1 MHITSP
7 QSKQDFEKY
16 FQLRWEMLRKPWGEP
31 KGSEQ
36 DDDED
41 DSFHV
46 MVTDGDRVA
55 GVARLQDTAPGQAQ
69 LRYMAVAD
77 DYQGKGIGRMIM
89 QHIEQHAADN
99 GIAEIFLHARQNAVA
114 FYQALDYT
122 QVEKSYLLFNCI
134 QHYKMVKKL

>member
-69 LRYMAVAD
+69 LRYMVTW
-77 DYQGKGIGRMIM
+77 RLLMTTR
-89 QHIEQHAADN
+89 
-99 GIAEIFLHARQNAVA
+99 ARVSDA
-114 FYQALDYT
+114 
-122 QVEKSYLLFNCI
+122 
-134 QHYKMVKKL
+134 